1 MSKELRVKGRIQNKH
16 GTEAEWYSAGT
27 ASNPFI
33 PLDGELIIYDPDSF
47 YTYKRFKFGDGVT
60 PVHLLAFS
68 LTADPKENIIALVV
82 DGTTV
87 TYTKADGTTG
97 SFETQDNDT
106 TYQLATDEITG
117 LTRLYSTAG
126 NAEDGTMTQK
136 AIKTELDKKVGV
148 TMNENLNQLIFI
160 I

>member
-1 MSKELRVKGRIQNKH
+1 M
-16 GTEAEWYSAGT
+16 
-27 ASNPFI
+27 
-33 PLDGELIIYDPDSF
+33 
-47 YTYKRFKFGDGVT
+47 T

-82 DGTTV
+82 NGTTV

-117 LTRLYSTAG
+117 LTRLYSTVG

-148 TMNENLNQLIFI
+148 TMNEKLNQLMFI